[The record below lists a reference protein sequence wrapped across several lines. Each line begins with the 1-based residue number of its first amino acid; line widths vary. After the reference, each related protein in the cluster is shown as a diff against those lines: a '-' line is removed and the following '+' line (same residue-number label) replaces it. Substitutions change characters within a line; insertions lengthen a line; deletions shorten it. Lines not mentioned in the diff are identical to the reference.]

1 MRGKFIIAAVLSAV
15 MLLSGCDRNIRGP
28 ADELRMYG
36 WQSELEGG
44 NTVTLSFDGS
54 DATLSADGGVDP
66 LLLEGLCAVTDDTVV
81 ICDSETGYNYSFGY
95 KLYGDRV
102 ELSIF
107 DSEITLK
114 KLP

>member
-1 MRGKFIIAAVLSAV
+1 MLFLSAV
-15 MLLSGCDRNIRGP
+15 MLLPGCTRVIRGP
-28 ADELRMYG
+28 ADELRMFD

-44 NTVTLSFDGS
+44 NTVTLSFEGS
-54 DATLSADGGVDP
+54 DATLRADGGVDS
-66 LLLEGLCAVTDDTVV
+66 LILEGLCAVTDDTVV

-95 KLYGDRV
+95 KLYGDRI

-114 KLP
+114 KTS

>member
-1 MRGKFIIAAVLSAV
+1 
-15 MLLSGCDRNIRGP
+15 MLLSGCTRVIRGP
-28 ADELRMYG
+28 ADELRMFG
-36 WQSELEGG
+36 WQSEPEGG

-54 DATLSADGGVDP
+54 NASLRADGGADF

-81 ICDSETGYNYSFGY
+81 ICDSVTGYNYSFGY

-107 DSEITLK
+107 DSEIILK
-114 KLP
+114 KMT